1 MNVISPK
8 ETKIFIMGF
17 GFKGEPET
25 NDVRK
30 SPTLD
35 VVNELHQDFKIYSH
49 DPIVTREVL
58 EKHNTIP
65 VEIEEGFKNANCVV
79 IMNNHKN
86 YKKLDVVTL
95 LKTSNKPC
103 LFIDCWRLFDKKIF
117 YNSNDVIYSG
127 LGVV

>member
-1 MNVISPK
+1 MDSFNWCCCNHICSVFISLNSGRS
-8 ETKIFIMGF
+8 I
-17 GFKGEPET
+17 
-25 NDVRK
+25 
-30 SPTLD
+30 
-35 VVNELHQDFKIYSH
+35 
-49 DPIVTREVL
+49 EVWL

-86 YKKLDVVTL
+86 YKKLDVVAL

>member
-49 DPIVTREVL
+49 DPIVAKEVL

-65 VEIEEGFKNANCVV
+65 VEIEANKFASLLPTNLTV
-79 IMNNHKN
+79 
-86 YKKLDVVTL
+86 DVEQFC
-95 LKTSNKPC
+95 S
-103 LFIDCWRLFDKKIF
+103 
-117 YNSNDVIYSG
+117 
-127 LGVV
+127 

>member
-1 MNVISPK
+1 M
-8 ETKIFIMGF
+8 
-17 GFKGEPET
+17 
-25 NDVRK
+25 
-30 SPTLD
+30 
-35 VVNELHQDFKIYSH
+35 VNELHQDFKIYSH

-117 YNSNDVIYSG
+117 YNSKDVIYSG